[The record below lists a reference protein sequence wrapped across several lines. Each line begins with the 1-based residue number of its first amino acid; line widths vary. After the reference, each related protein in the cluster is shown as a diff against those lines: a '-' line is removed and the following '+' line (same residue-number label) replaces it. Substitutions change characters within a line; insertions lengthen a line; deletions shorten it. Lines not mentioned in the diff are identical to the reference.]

1 MYSRA
6 VNAKALIMIGMA
18 VGSTLGGFVPTLW
31 GADWFSM
38 ASIAGSAIGGFA
50 GIYAGYKLSR
60 M

>member
-1 MYSRA
+1 M
-6 VNAKALIMIGMA
+6 NAKALIMIGMA

-38 ASIAGSAIGGFA
+38 ASIAGGAIGGFA